1 MNTQRRARHPLLRR
15 VLLAASFLGVVGA
28 ALGARSRLGSPPPP
42 EHAAR
47 PSYPDRPEIDS
58 AEFRRIVL
66 GRWRFVPSLQ
76 MREPERR
83 KGAQVWQVVIERPR
97 TGLVEQFRH
106 FLSSSAARRR
116 SGRIDLLLRFQD
128 AAGTDFDTTTIDAD
142 FDGWMRRVSDAS
154 DESPNRL
161 AFSLKSSL
169 DDMVL
174 ELPSYA
180 DSAGLGFV
188 PSALVAYRRADSS
201 PPPWTIP
208 LPPPLDSL
216 AMREGIQGRWRFVPS
231 EDHLHPVEWALG
243 YVWQIVVEPC
253 DDRTDPTYQDW
264 KRVMSY
270 TQSRFTRH
278 RDDLLADLRIRFL
291 DAEGRDLDTIA
302 FASRFD
308 AASRS
313 IEGRAFAREK
323 WPEVQFT
330 LADDDTLFFEGA
342 YTRIREPERLPEP
355 HGARIPPKP

>member
-1 MNTQRRARHPLLRR
+1 MTPQRHARHPLLRR
-15 VLLAASFLGVVGA
+15 ALLAASFLGLVGA

-42 EHAAR
+42 EQISH
-47 PSYPDRPEIDS
+47 PWYPERTELDS

-66 GRWRFVPSLQ
+66 GRWRFVPSLR
-76 MREPERR
+76 MREPERW

-97 TGLVEQFRH
+97 AGLLERFKQ
-106 FLSSSAARRR
+106 FLSASAARRR
-116 SGRIDLLLRFQD
+116 SGRIALLLRFQD

-161 AFSLKSSL
+161 AFSLKSSP
-169 DDMVL
+169 DDML
-174 ELPSYA
+174 FELPVFA
-180 DSAGLGFV
+180 DPPRRTFLPNRFV
-188 PSALVAYRRADSS
+188 PYRRADSS
-201 PPPWTIP
+201 PPPWTTP

-216 AMREGIQGRWRFVPS
+216 AMRAGIQGRWRFVPS

-291 DAEGRDLDTIA
+291 DAEGRALDTIA

-323 WPEVQFT
+323 WPEVLFT
-330 LADDDTLFFEGA
+330 LADDDTLLFEGA
-342 YTRIREPERLPEP
+342 YTRIREPESIPEP
-355 HGARIPPKP
+355 HEARIPPQR